1 MTGHHQWRRWLR
13 PLALAAGVA
22 IGAGWIAYD
31 LSQTRGIEALRVA
44 SAHRLDLLTTG
55 LEREMSKYAYFP
67 AILNLEEDVRRLLE
81 QQPSDELK
89 LDRVNAYLE
98 NLNQYAGTLSIYIVN
113 SEGTVVASSNWRQPD
128 SYIGERLTFRPYVTD
143 ALQQGVG
150 RFFGIGTTRGEP
162 GYYLA
167 HRLSAEERVIGV
179 AVVKVGFER
188 LQDAWSIGD
197 IPALVSDGNGVVFLA
212 TVPTWRFTT
221 LKTLDPPIQ
230 EKIAQTLQYN
240 RRELVP
246 LRMQIIRQLDNEVFI
261 ARFSASAS
269 PDDPATA
276 VAIPEGLF
284 LAQIRTVPT
293 VVWRLTVFLSLAA
306 SQRLALNHAM
316 LAAVS
321 SLFVL
326 LLLWGIN
333 QRRRYIR
340 QRLAAREALQ
350 RAHDSLERKVAERTV
365 ELSAANERLRQE
377 IDERARIEQRL
388 RSTQEEMV
396 QAAKLAV
403 IGQLSAEIVHELN
416 QPLAAL
422 RTLAGNT
429 MIFLKNGNVETALG
443 NLARTDHLI
452 ERMAKITAQLK
463 SFARKSSGSPQRIA
477 INQVIDNSLILLE
490 QRLRK
495 QQITVRIQPSAA
507 EAFVWGDAI
516 RLEQVLINLLSNAVD
531 ASANATQAIIE
542 IAWTL
547 QEASVVIQ
555 VRDFG
560 IGLSETVQTHLF
572 KPFFTTKEPGQGL
585 GLGLAISADILHEF
599 SGRLSG
605 TNHPE
610 KGAVFTVELPLAA
623 WGDHHAD

>member
-1 MTGHHQWRRWLR
+1 MTGRYRWRRWLW
-13 PLALAAGVA
+13 PLALGAGVA
-22 IGAGWIAYD
+22 IGAGCITYD
-31 LSQTRGIEALRVA
+31 LSQTHGIEALRVA

-67 AILNLEEDVRRLLE
+67 AILNLEEDVRRVLE
-81 QQPSDELK
+81 QPSDAQRLA
-89 LDRVNAYLE
+89 RANAYLE

-113 SEGTVVASSNWRQPD
+113 PEGIVVASSNWRQRD

-188 LQDAWSIGD
+188 LQEAWSIGD
-197 IPALVSDGNGVVFLA
+197 VPALVSDGNGVIFLA

-221 LKTLDPPIQ
+221 LKTLDAPVQ
-230 EKIAQTLQYN
+230 EQIAQTLQYN
-240 RRELVP
+240 RRELIP
-246 LRMQIIRQLDNEVFI
+246 LQMQITRQLDKEIFI
-261 ARFSASAS
+261 ARFSASTS
-269 PDDPATA
+269 PDDSATT
-276 VAIPEGLF
+276 VTIPKGLF
-284 LAQIRTVPT
+284 LAQTRTVPT
-293 VVWRLTVFLSLAA
+293 VAWRLTVFLSLAT
-306 SQRLALNHAM
+306 SQRLALNHAV

-321 SLFVL
+321 SLLVL

-333 QRRRYIR
+333 QRRCYIR

-350 RAHDSLERKVAERTV
+350 RAHDSLERKVVERTV

-429 MIFLKNGNVETALG
+429 MIFIKNGNAETALG

-452 ERMAKITAQLK
+452 ERMAKIIAQLK
-463 SFARKSSGSPQRIA
+463 AFARKSSGPPQWIA
-477 INQVIDNSLILLE
+477 IHQAVDNALALLE
-490 QRLRK
+490 QRLQK
-495 QQITVRIQPSAA
+495 QRLTVRVKPSGG
-507 EAFVWGDAI
+507 EAYVWGDAI

-531 ASANATQAIIE
+531 ASANAMEPIIE

-547 QEASVVIQ
+547 QETCVVLQ

-560 IGLSETVQTHLF
+560 VGLSETVQTHLF
-572 KPFFTTKEPGQGL
+572 KPFFTTKEPGHGL

-599 SGRLSG
+599 GGRLTG
-605 TNHPE
+605 ANHPDC
-610 KGAVFTVELPLAA
+610 GAVFTVELPLAPP
-623 WGDHHAD
+623 DEHHVR